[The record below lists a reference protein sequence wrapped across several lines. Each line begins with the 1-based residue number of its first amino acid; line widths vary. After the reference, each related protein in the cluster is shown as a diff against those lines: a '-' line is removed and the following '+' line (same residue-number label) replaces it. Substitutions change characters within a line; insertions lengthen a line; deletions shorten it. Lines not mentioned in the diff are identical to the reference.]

1 MTTTDAS
8 MNTYYS
14 SYSTSPAVSRKKIAG
29 AMLAGGLLGMNAYYF
44 PVNKDIFVQKSFDL
58 TKAEADNQIAVL
70 TGIAKEVDNKSVS
83 TQSKMILQEMGL
95 GQDVVEITKKCIDLD
110 KSVTD
115 PAAVKKLKAGFD
127 SNFASYKK
135 QPSLMDNTCAE
146 AFRTIKRNK
155 FKWGTGI
162 GAAIG
167 LALGLIL
174 SKN

>member
-14 SYSTSPAVSRKKIAG
+14 SYPTSPAVSRKKIAG

-58 TKAEADNQIAVL
+58 TKAEANNQIAVL

-127 SNFASYKK
+127 SNFASYKN
-135 QPSLMDNTCAE
+135 S
-146 AFRTIKRNK
+146 RV
-155 FKWGTGI
+155 
-162 GAAIG
+162 
-167 LALGLIL
+167 
-174 SKN
+174 

>member
-1 MTTTDAS
+1 

-14 SYSTSPAVSRKKIAG
+14 SYQPSPAVSRKKKVG
-29 AMLAGGLLGMNAYYF
+29 AMLAGGLIGMNAYYF
-44 PVNKDIFVQKSFDL
+44 PVKKDVFVQNAFDL

-70 TGIAKEVDNKSVS
+70 TKIAQEVDKKNVS

-95 GQDVVEITKKCIDLD
+95 AEDVVKITNKCIALD

-127 SNFASYKK
+127 ANFANYKK

-174 SKN
+174 SRN

>member
-1 MTTTDAS
+1 
-8 MNTYYS
+8 
-14 SYSTSPAVSRKKIAG
+14 
-29 AMLAGGLLGMNAYYF
+29 MLAGGLIGMNAYYF
-44 PVNKDIFVQKSFDL
+44 PVKKDVFVQNAFDL

-70 TGIAKEVDNKSVS
+70 TKIAQEVDKKNVS
-83 TQSKMILQEMGL
+83 TQCKMILQEMGL
-95 GQDVVEITKKCIDLD
+95 AEDVVQITNKCISLD
-110 KSVTD
+110 KGVTD

-127 SNFASYKK
+127 ANFANYKK

-174 SKN
+174 SRN